1 MTKWSEKKL
10 TKVLSWAICFLLLY
24 IMTALNFSMWFREGF
39 LVIATSILLCWLW
52 KEQREEKWELAVL
65 ILGLFARII
74 FCYIDVYTDVQ
85 LPIGGGNDGITFMKT
100 AVEYCNGDFSR
111 QYTRYPY
118 VLYMIFQ
125 VTGIDQFAA
134 QYVNIICWG
143 MATLALQKSCKRLE
157 IFGIFRLL
165 AITIMAW
172 LPTSIWITSIL
183 YRDTIV
189 MLFLFLSFY
198 LLLCWMQEK
207 RTWHIVFSVGSI
219 VIAALM
225 HGGSIVMLLP
235 IAVTVFFYSHEKR
248 EFVFTKRRILCGIG
262 ICAVGI
268 FILMIPTVWDKI
280 LNKIPY
286 LSDGLIGGL
295 NSFLVMKYD
304 YSEAA
309 GSNYLTNRYVT
320 GYLDVII
327 MTIQRVYYQM
337 LSPAP
342 DRWRGLTD
350 VIAFWGS
357 TAPIYLVSMILWVT
371 SLISQR
377 KDAYRF
383 VMFMEIAITV
393 VLYAWANVNAGAAL
407 RHREKIA
414 GLVIL
419 IGIYS
424 LKLILQNRKERK
436 NGEKNRSNEL

>member
-10 TKVLSWAICFLLLY
+10 TKVLLWAICFLLLY

-52 KEQREEKWELAVL
+52 KEHKEEKWELMVL

-74 FCYIDVYTDVQ
+74 FCCIDVYTDFQ

-118 VLYMIFQ
+118 VLYAIFQ

-134 QYVNIICWG
+134 QYVNIVCWG
-143 MATLALQKSCKRLE
+143 MAALVLQKSCRRLE
-157 IFGIFRLL
+157 ISGIFRLL
-165 AITIMAW
+165 AMTIMAW
-172 LPTSIWITSIL
+172 LPTSIWIASIL

-207 RTWHIVFSVGSI
+207 GIWYIVFSVGSI
-219 VIAALM
+219 VIASLM

-235 IAVTVFFYSHEKR
+235 IAVTVFFYSHEKS
-248 EFVFTKRRILCGIG
+248 EFVFTKRRVLCGIG
-262 ICAVGI
+262 VCAVGV
-268 FILMIPTVWDKI
+268 FVLMIPAIWEKI

-286 LSDGLIGGL
+286 LRDGLVGGL

-320 GYLDVII
+320 GYFDIII
-327 MTIQRVYYQM
+327 MTIQRIYYQI

-350 VIAFWGS
+350 AIAFFGS
-357 TAPIYLVSMILWVT
+357 TAPVYLVAMVLWVM
-371 SLISQR
+371 SLISRR

-407 RHREKIA
+407 RHREKII

-424 LKLILQNRKERK
+424 LKIILQSRKERK